1 MLIIIFSDQVCYTLL
16 EMNCDFVLTIH
27 QRDFN
32 PARAK
37 QVKVGLP
44 PNWVLRS
51 VCIKCQKHLLSSA
64 ALIIMSCLMA
74 RSTSPL
80 YLAGNRCEDV
90 TCSITSF
97 FLINFLIFLDAY
109 FGPLSDRVFET

>member
-1 MLIIIFSDQVCYTLL
+1 MSLCMLIIIFSDQVCYTLL

-44 PNWVLRS
+44 PIGYYEACVLNAKS
-51 VCIKCQKHLLSSA
+51 IYCLL
-64 ALIIMSCLMA
+64 L
-74 RSTSPL
+74 R
-80 YLAGNRCEDV
+80 
-90 TCSITSF
+90 
-97 FLINFLIFLDAY
+97 
-109 FGPLSDRVFET
+109 